1 MAEATPI
8 HHCWQGP
15 EGQVHCDHQKRDGE
29 AEPLS
34 NVSYCRQP
42 SHLAS
47 YNPLLTQPQ
56 DYA

>member
-34 NVSYCRQP
+34 NVSYRRQP

-47 YNPLLTQPQ
+47 YNPLLTQLQ